1 MSEITLYQSAL
12 IGALIAICLLILT
25 AIYGKLRRPL
35 EKWIASLRMKSLFW
49 KDKRK
54 RARKSRK

>member
-12 IGALIAICLLILT
+12 IGALFVICLLILT